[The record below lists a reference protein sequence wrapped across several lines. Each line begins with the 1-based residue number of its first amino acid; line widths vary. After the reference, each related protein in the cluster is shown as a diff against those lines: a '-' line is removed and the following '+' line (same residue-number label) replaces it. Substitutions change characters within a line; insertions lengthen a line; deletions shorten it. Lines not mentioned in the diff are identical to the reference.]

1 LIPDVAQWVKDLAL
15 PQAMA
20 QVMDMAQILCCR
32 AVTQA
37 SAKATSQPLAQ
48 ELPYARREA
57 IKRKNNDN
65 DLIK

>member
-1 LIPDVAQWVKDLAL
+1 MIPDVAQWVKDLAL

-37 SAKATSQPLAQ
+37 SAEAPSQPLAQ